1 MKPAAPKSPE
11 RQDAVRKSFG
21 LEAKSDPT
29 AVPQVQDSS
38 ASPMPAASTPDPNG
52 DALDGETQGGGAQA
66 LMNDPNAMQALDQ
79 LSQMGYTSDDVKA
92 AMDSMQAQPMPGGE
106 PDGDENAL

>member
-29 AVPQVQDSS
+29 AVPQVADSGG
-38 ASPMPAASTPDPNG
+38 SPDDMGGDPSM
-52 DALDGETQGGGAQA
+52 DQGGGAEA
-66 LMNDPNAMQALDQ
+66 IMNDPNAMQAIDM
-79 LSQMGYTSDDVKA
+79 LSQSGYTSDDVKQ
-92 AMDSMQAQPMPGGE
+92 AMDSMQGQPMPSDH
-106 PDGDENAL
+106 DGDENAL

>member
-29 AVPQVQDSS
+29 AIQQVADSE
-38 ASPMPAASTPDPNG
+38 PDG
-52 DALDGETQGGGAQA
+52 DEMGSGVDQGMDQGGAQA

-92 AMDSMQAQPMPGGE
+92 AMDSMQQQPMPSDH
-106 PDGDENAL
+106 DGDENAL

>member
-29 AVPQVQDSS
+29 AVPEMGS
-38 ASPMPAASTPDPNG
+38 ATDPNSG
-52 DALDGETQGGGAQA
+52 GTIEPEDSMDSGGAEA
-66 LMNDPNAMQALDQ
+66 IMNDPNAMQAIDM
-79 LSQMGYTSDDVKA
+79 LSQSGYTSDDVKQ
-92 AMDSMQAQPMPGGE
+92 AMDSMQQQPMPSDH
-106 PDGDENAL
+106 DGDENAL

>member
-29 AVPQVQDSS
+29 AVPQVADSEPDGDEMGGM
-38 ASPMPAASTPDPNG
+38 PMD
-52 DALDGETQGGGAQA
+52 QGGAQA
-66 LMNDPNAMQALDQ
+66 IMNDPNAMQALDQ

-92 AMDSMQAQPMPGGE
+92 AMDTMSQQPMPSDH
-106 PDGDENAL
+106 DGDENAL